1 MEIVL
6 TLIRNLLAI
15 PNQDP
20 RFVTST
26 TTYLSHLQESLICTL
41 HQESVYEMILL
52 FTQVR
57 SLRVHPNHFF
67 CSSTTLLRHFAR
79 TLTLRK
85 TASGTC

>member
-26 TTYLSHLQESLICTL
+26 TVYLSHLQESLIYTL

-57 SLRVHPNHFF
+57 N
-67 CSSTTLLRHFAR
+67 LLIHLEVFSISQRRCHASAR
-79 TLTLRK
+79 TLTPRR
-85 TASGTC
+85 TVNGT